1 MTDSRPPVA
10 RQSQHTFTHHGRTV
24 RDNYAWLEDPNYPQ
38 VDDPEILGYL
48 NQENKF
54 FEDMMSPHAE
64 LIDSIF
70 NEIKSRQPR
79 EDLSV
84 PVEENG
90 FFYQWRFHE
99 DEEYKTWYRAPVH
112 QPENW
117 TILLDERELAADSD
131 YFRLGGLSVSDDGSK
146 IAYSLDKDGSE
157 RFELFVFD
165 IESGKQISDSIR
177 NTAGEVVWDSKN
189 QGFLY
194 VMLNDQW
201 RPFKALYRDLN
212 SKKPDITIYEEQ
224 DTSFFVDIHGS
235 QSDSFAFIST
245 GDHVTNQTFY
255 LPRNQLFG
263 KPKPITDRSQNHEY
277 YVDHDGRQF
286 VIRSNLR
293 HQNFDLFTT
302 DVGSQTTQLWKLLQA
317 GSDEEYI
324 TDFLCLENHLIV
336 MNRIQGLDQVQIY
349 DNDSKGLHQIEFPDA
364 TYTVDLKANPN
375 LDSDFVRLVYSS
387 MTSPT
392 KVIDYNLSSRSIQVK
407 KTQIIP
413 SGYSE
418 EDYRSER
425 ILAEARDGVR
435 IPVSLVYR
443 KDLVIDKNTPVHL
456 YAYGAYGHAIPP
468 SFSTSRLS
476 LLERGFICAIA
487 HIRGGDDLGYHW
499 YTQGKLMSR
508 HNTFNDFVDCAKHLT
523 KLGYSSPGRFFISG
537 GSAGGE
543 LMGAVINQNP
553 ELWGAVAAHVP
564 FVDVLNTMLNADLP
578 LTPIEWP
585 EWGNPIEDPNVFDYI
600 RSYSPYDQVEAVDY
614 PPIFVTAGL
623 NDPRV
628 TYWEPAKW
636 VAKLRSKKT
645 DQNLILL
652 KTNMTMGHGGKS
664 GRYDSLKE
672 IAEEYVFFVTQLA
685 LSNPSNHGVVP

>member
-1 MTDSRPPVA
+1 
-10 RQSQHTFTHHGRTV
+10 
-24 RDNYAWLEDPNYPQ
+24 
-38 VDDPEILGYL
+38 
-48 NQENKF
+48 
-54 FEDMMSPHAE
+54 MMSPHAE

-70 NEIKSRQPR
+70 NEIKLRQPR

-90 FFYQWRFHE
+90 FLYQWRFHE

-117 TILLDERELAADSD
+117 TMLLDERELAEGSD

-165 IESGKQISDSIR
+165 IESGKQISNSIR

-201 RPFKALYRDLN
+201 RPFKALYRGLN

-302 DVGSQTTQLWKLLQA
+302 DVGSQTTQLWELLQA

-364 TYTVDLKANPN
+364 TYTVDLEANPN

-392 KVIDYNLSSRSIQVK
+392 KVIDYDLSSRSIQVK

-413 SGYSE
+413 NGYSE

-685 LSNPSNHGVVP
+685 LSNPSSDGVVP